1 MRYVRRSFAALPQRV
16 RAARVAST
24 VFMPPRP
31 PEKRRPHPSPG
42 PAAGRAVG
50 ALARPESSG
59 ICSITMTLDSWT
71 ASPARTGAPP
81 GSRATG
87 QPYAPY
93 RGVFNAE
100 PSPAA
105 RMRIRTPTARRFAR
119 RRKAAERRPLPKVRG
134 RKLLASR
141 LIAEAASRSR
151 GGKAIMP
158 GPTALPLGI
167 GHLSSR
173 RPDVHE
179 EDMHAGDRIL
189 AYTDGITDAR
199 SPDEPVHAEP
209 LRLRRC
215 AAWCAPS
222 WRTRVTNSRTTPRR
236 CSSSG
241 DRREARSPTSLLSPP
256 PARESPTV
264 DPSDL
269 RAETDPSHSSRAN
282 AVSIPST
289 IGSARRTQSQ
299 SAPWASR
306 CQTMRYCRASWLTW

>member
-1 MRYVRRSFAALPQRV
+1 
-16 RAARVAST
+16 
-24 VFMPPRP
+24 MPPRL

-119 RRKAAERRPLPKVRG
+119 RRKAAERRPLPRVRG

-179 EDMHAGDRIL
+179 EDLHAGDRIL
-189 AYTDGITDAR
+189 AYPDGITDSR
-199 SPDEPVHAEP
+199 SPDGQRFGVD
-209 LRLRRC
+209 RLVDFVNRALNDQLPTPETMRRLVR
-215 AAWCAPS
+215 AVMAHQGDELQDDATAMFLE
-222 WRTRVTNSRTTPRR
+222 WRPP
-236 CSSSG
+236 
-241 DRREARSPTSLLSPP
+241 RSPLAHLSALAAAGP
-256 PARESPTV
+256 
-264 DPSDL
+264 
-269 RAETDPSHSSRAN
+269 
-282 AVSIPST
+282 
-289 IGSARRTQSQ
+289 
-299 SAPWASR
+299 
-306 CQTMRYCRASWLTW
+306 

>member
-81 GSRATG
+81 GSRATR

-93 RGVFNAE
+93 RGLFNAE

-119 RRKAAERRPLPKVRG
+119 RRKAAERRASSQGEGPQATGIEVDRRGSEPLARRQGDHAGADRVAAGHRAPVVAPSGRARGGSVRG
-134 RKLLASR
+134 RPHPR
-141 LIAEAASRSR
+141 LHRRHHRCAQPRRAGTRRTAAPETMRR
-151 GGKAIMP
+151 LVRAVMAHQGDELQDDA
-158 GPTALPLGI
+158 TAMFLEW
-167 GHLSSR
+167 
-173 RPDVHE
+173 RPQ
-179 EDMHAGDRIL
+179 
-189 AYTDGITDAR
+189 R
-199 SPDEPVHAEP
+199 SPLAN
-209 LRLRRC
+209 LSAL
-215 AAWCAPS
+215 AAAGP
-222 WRTRVTNSRTTPRR
+222 
-236 CSSSG
+236 
-241 DRREARSPTSLLSPP
+241 
-256 PARESPTV
+256 
-264 DPSDL
+264 
-269 RAETDPSHSSRAN
+269 
-282 AVSIPST
+282 
-289 IGSARRTQSQ
+289 
-299 SAPWASR
+299 
-306 CQTMRYCRASWLTW
+306 